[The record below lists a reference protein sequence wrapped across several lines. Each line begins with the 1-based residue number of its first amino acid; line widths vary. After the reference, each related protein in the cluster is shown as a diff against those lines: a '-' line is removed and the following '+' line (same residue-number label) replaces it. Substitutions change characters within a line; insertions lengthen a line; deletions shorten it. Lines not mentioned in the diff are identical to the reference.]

1 MRRLTVRA
9 RLTLVYGGV
18 FVLGGIALLVITYG
32 LAFTKQVGPVAQQFI
47 GDPPPIPRMLPDLDA
62 LARDVQ
68 NDTLRSVLTQG
79 GLALAL
85 VTAVATALGWVVA
98 GRMLRPLHRVTE
110 TARRIAS
117 APAAAPRLHD
127 RIALTG
133 PRDEIRE
140 LADTFD
146 VMLEHLDRAF
156 DGQRRFIA
164 NASHE
169 LRTPLTL
176 NRALLETAVH
186 RGPDVPELRVLGTT
200 LLDINARHERLIDG
214 LLLLARSER
223 DVGERSFVDLA
234 DVVDHVASMVPAGD
248 VTVHSDPG
256 EAPTNGNP
264 VLLERLVH
272 NLVENGVRHN
282 IAADGW
288 VRVTSRTQPYGVV
301 EVEVSNTGPVVPP
314 YEVESLFEPFRR
326 LAGRSHEPSQ
336 GAGLGLSIVR
346 AVARAHGG
354 TVHAEPRPGGG
365 LVVLVRLPAAPAVT
379 PASAVSGSAVSGSVA
394 SDHVPPALAV
404 DQSLVQHG
412 VQPVEGGS

>member
-1 MRRLTVRA
+1 M
-9 RLTLVYGGV
+9 
-18 FVLGGIALLVITYG
+18 
-32 LAFTKQVGPVAQQFI
+32 
-47 GDPPPIPRMLPDLDA
+47 
-62 LARDVQ
+62 
-68 NDTLRSVLTQG
+68 RSVLTQG
-79 GLALAL
+79 GIALAV
-85 VTAVATALGWVVA
+85 VTAVATALGWLVA
-98 GRMLRPLHRVTE
+98 GRMLRPLHQVTE

-127 RIALTG
+127 RITLTG

-146 VMLEHLDRAF
+146 VMLEHLDHAF

-234 DVVDHVASMVPAGD
+234 DVVDHVASMAPAGD
-248 VTVHSDPG
+248 VAVHSDPG

-282 IAADGW
+282 VAAGGW
-288 VRVTSRTQPYGVV
+288 VRVVSRSGRYGMV

-314 YEVESLFEPFRR
+314 YEVASLFEPFRR
-326 LAGRSHEPSQ
+326 LAERRHEPSL

-354 TVHAEPRPGGG
+354 TVDAEPRPGGG
-365 LVVLVRLPAAPAVT
+365 LVVRVTLPAAYADGV
-379 PASAVSGSAVSGSVA
+379 
-394 SDHVPPALAV
+394 SDHVPAALAV
-404 DQSLVQHG
+404 DQSLVEHR
-412 VQPVEGGS
+412 VQPVQGRP